1 MTKDINLTSQDWIDM
16 IFEGKNK
23 EYGAYQLR
31 RESPKRHLVAFTL
44 IAVVAV
50 LTCTIPNLTRTLGIN
65 DSKDKVGV
73 IEMDGS
79 LTLPKPDDVKE
90 PVKPEYVTPPPVELI
105 STIKFNAPIIKPDD
119 QVNPENEI
127 ISQDKL
133 NEENIQI
140 SIETIKGTNEQ
151 TGVDIAT
158 IRENSDIA
166 GEKPREV
173 EKDWDFVEQQPL
185 FPGGDGEMF
194 DFLSSNIRYP
204 QIAVDNGIEGKVIM
218 QFVVGRDGSIENV
231 QVMRGVDRSLDN
243 EAIRLIKSMPK
254 WIPGKQGGSAV
265 RVRYTLPVTFRLN
278 R

>member
-65 DSKDKVGV
+65 GSRDKVGV

-79 LTLPKPDDVKE
+79 LTLPKPDDVQE

-105 STIKFNAPIIKPDD
+105 STIKFNALIIKPDD

-140 SIETIKGTNEQ
+140 STETIKGTNEQ

>member
-31 RESPKRHLVAFTL
+31 RESSKRHLVAFTL

-50 LTCTIPNLTRTLGIN
+50 LACTIPNLRKSLGIN
-65 DSKDKVGV
+65 DSRDKVGV

-105 STIKFNAPIIKPDD
+105 STIKFVTPIIKPDD
-119 QVNPENEI
+119 QVNAANEV
-127 ISQDKL
+127 ISQDQL
-133 NEENIQI
+133 NEKNLTI
-140 SIETIKGTNEQ
+140 SVETIKGTNEQ

-158 IRENSDIA
+158 LRENTTIS

-173 EKDWDFVEQQPL
+173 EKDWDFVEQQPMY
-185 FPGGDGEMF
+185 PGGEAEMF
-194 DFLSSNIRYP
+194 EFLSSNIRYP

-254 WIPGKQGGSAV
+254 WIPGKQSGSTV
-265 RVRYTLPVTFRLN
+265 RVRFTLPVTFRIN

>member
-31 RESPKRHLVAFTL
+31 RESSKRHLVAFTL
-44 IAVVAV
+44 IAAIAV
-50 LTCTIPNLTRTLGIN
+50 LTCTIPNLRKSLGIN
-65 DSKDKVGV
+65 DSRDKVGV

-105 STIKFNAPIIKPDD
+105 STIKFVTPIIKPDD
-119 QVNPENEI
+119 QVNAANEV
-127 ISQDKL
+127 ISQDQL
-133 NEENIQI
+133 NEKNLTI
-140 SIETIKGTNEQ
+140 SVETIKGTNEQ

-158 IRENSDIA
+158 LRENTTIS

-173 EKDWDFVEQQPL
+173 EKDWDFVEQQPMY
-185 FPGGDGEMF
+185 PGGEAEMF
-194 DFLSSNIRYP
+194 EFLSSNIRYP

-254 WIPGKQGGSAV
+254 WIPGKQSGSTV
-265 RVRYTLPVTFRLN
+265 RVRFTLPVTFRIN